1 MLQPARCTKDLRTS
15 GMGDREGEGRMQT
28 GQVKVPP
35 LTKGFSMH
43 PLLETLG
50 TSAPRFPIQ
59 VGFKKTS
66 SVSSRQLPRLD
77 VCRQWQRIHT
87 YIYICETL
95 QLPENWFLF
104 CVRDGFLSCEWWG
117 VRPTTIW
124 ASTTRPTLRRPW
136 QASWLWISYDHGLN
150 LLCDTPLYISASFT
164 HKVSTSP
171 CMDRGSRGH
180 RDHQTGVTSCHFPMA
195 QLAPHLVAS
204 VAGPVA
210 GPMAAMAQMGPG
222 RPARASRA
230 PQAQWD
236 GRVAALGLSLCPW
249 VPKARATRGRRSARQ
264 RLTEQVKQVQRYKR
278 GELSEFDT
286 GVSTGYQSLDQ
297 NFRPVRGEVITLCGR
312 PGSGKSEFILSVALN
327 LAQKHG
333 WKTGLCLF
341 EHKADQLTLQLL
353 EKRTQKNFRDLGSLS
368 TEDEAWIS
376 EHFRPVADF
385 SAEMDLEQIL
395 RRAGRYAEDGNLQ
408 NLIIDPYNYIAAP
421 QGLGSEFSE
430 TELVSGYMTQLQ
442 RFAKKYQVCVWVVV
456 HPTKGSQIAG
466 AQPNLYDMQGSAHW
480 YNKCD
485 KGLYV
490 VRPNRDPDVG
500 STCEVEIHV
509 LKVRNGDSGR
519 VGITKLEFQPEIRS
533 YKELVPEMAWRHW
546 EATLDLASPREI
558 CWKVPKGGKTGTWTR
573 GRLRCQH
580 LGLVGLACWGWSKL
594 SLLEK

>member
-1 MLQPARCTKDLRTS
+1 MFADSDREYTHTHIYMWNSATARKLVSFLRT
-15 GMGDREGEGRMQT
+15 GWFLVMWVMGVWGLLLS
-28 GQVKVPP
+28 GQVQR
-35 LTKGFSMH
+35 G
-43 PLLETLG
+43 
-50 TSAPRFPIQ
+50 
-59 VGFKKTS
+59 
-66 SVSSRQLPRLD
+66 LP
-77 VCRQWQRIHT
+77 
-87 YIYICETL
+87 CE
-95 QLPENWFLF
+95 
-104 CVRDGFLSCEWWG
+104 G
-117 VRPTTIW
+117 
-124 ASTTRPTLRRPW
+124 
-136 QASWLWISYDHGLN
+136 HGKLHG
-150 LLCDTPLYISASFT
+150 CGYHMTM
-164 HKVSTSP
+164 VSTCCVTHLSTFLLVSLIKFP
-171 CMDRGSRGH
+171 LHHAWIVAPEVIATTKRASLP
-180 RDHQTGVTSCHFPMA
+180 VTSCHFPMA